1 MQKVYI
7 RNTSKFLPGKAIDNE
22 KMEEYLG
29 RINGHPSRSKRIILR
44 QNKITERYY
53 AIDKEGNLVYDNAEM
68 TAQAIQSLENKDLSL
83 QQVELLACGTSI
95 PDQLLPSHA
104 SMVHGRLGISPVEI
118 FSPAGVCSAGMHAL
132 KIAYMSVMTGN
143 STNAV
148 SSGSELISP
157 LLRKEKYAKEALN
170 LSKLTENPILGFEKD
185 FLRWMLSDGA
195 GALWIDN
202 KPNDNELSLRIDW
215 IETISF
221 ASELQTCMYAGAE
234 KKENGKLKS
243 WKEMEQE
250 EWLEKSV
257 FAVKQDVKL
266 LGEYI
271 VPKGIKKL
279 AEILNN
285 KNVNSDQ
292 IDYFLPHLSSMYFK
306 EKVYDE
312 MLQNNVEI
320 PLKKWF
326 TNLPEVGNIGSASIY
341 LMLNDLFHS
350 GKLRKGEKIVVLVPE
365 SGRFSYAYMHLTVC

>member
-1 MQKVYI
+1 MQEVYI
-7 RNTSKFLPGKAIDNE
+7 RNTSKFLPGRAVTNE
-22 KMEEYLG
+22 EIEDYLG
-29 RINGHPSRSKRIILR
+29 KINGHPSRSKRIILR

-53 AIDKEGNLVYDNAEM
+53 AIDKKGKLDYDNAEM
-68 TAQAIQSLENKDLSL
+68 TSKAIRSLENDSISRN
-83 QQVELLACGTSI
+83 QIELLACGTSI

-104 SMVHGRLGISPVEI
+104 SMVHGKLGISPVEI

-132 KIAYMSVMTGN
+132 KIAYMSVLTGN
-143 STNAV
+143 SSNAV
-148 SSGSELISP
+148 STGSELISP
-157 LLRKEKYAKEALN
+157 LLRKEKFAKEALN
-170 LSKLTENPILGFEKD
+170 MSHLSDNPILGFEKD

-195 GALWIDN
+195 GALWIEN
-202 KPNDNELSLRIDW
+202 KPNDENLSMRIDW

-234 KKENGKLKS
+234 KADDGNLRS
-243 WKEMEQE
+243 WKDMDQE
-250 EWLEKSV
+250 EWLKKSI

-266 LGEYI
+266 LGEHI

-279 AEILNN
+279 AEILSN
-285 KNVNSDQ
+285 KKVKPEQ

-306 EKVYDE
+306 EKVHDE
-312 MLQNNVEI
+312 MVKNKVAI
-320 PLKKWF
+320 PLERWF

-350 GKLRKGEKIVVLVPE
+350 GRLHKDEKIVVLVPE